1 MEEQQDQ
8 VQQTDPFVGVGRK
21 SNIEEYKQSDI
32 FERDLAEFSRHS
44 IQFLEFCDQQ
54 QEISED
60 QLNQNKFL
68 IYDMT
73 YDKKYNMIKDGEELK
88 ELFLKLNSCNQ
99 MKDLWKTYWK
109 QVMQNTELFWDYCE
123 SGDLQKLDQLLEK
136 KMINI
141 NATSRDN
148 YNAAHYACIH
158 GNRQILERLN
168 QIGCNFQ
175 AVTSFGRTVLH
186 LASIRG
192 SLECVQYILEN
203 NLCDINQQDHSKS
216 TALHYASA
224 NNHDQIVKI
233 LLDHKIDAS
242 VKNDQGLCAEDL
254 LYGINT
260 FNIFDSYNS
269 SLISNSINSQETRY
283 YSKYSIA
290 GSVVRPGRS
299 DQVMKLLQNCQQHKK
314 LKQCLLKSS
323 FMSDQ
328 DIISKDDFLLIRQ
341 LGTGGFG
348 EVNLVQYMKNKQFY
362 AIKIMRKDMIIR
374 RSAEK
379 YIIQER
385 QTLEKIKGHPFVCQ
399 LHFAFQDINFL
410 YLVLEY
416 IQGEDL
422 SKLLFRGDSLEED
435 IARMY
440 IAELV
445 LAIEFLHNKGIIYR
459 DLKPENVLIDIDGHI
474 KLVDFGLVKTGMNRR
489 KKTKSFCGTPSY
501 LSPEMIKQKGHNHA
515 VDWYGVGI
523 LTYELL
529 YGENPFQG
537 NDAKQVFN
545 SVQNKRLNKPS
556 GLSQEGWDFIQKLMC
571 KDPSKRLGTQS
582 SDEVK
587 NHPWFKNINWEDV
600 YQKKLKVPQYSWMK
614 DNFLQNILK
623 NIKQNADRQRQ
634 IQQNYDDFEFE
645 DMEIQQSNTTVQ
657 TELAQSI
664 GSNPCQAPYFYNW
677 TFF

>member
-1 MEEQQDQ
+1 MQEQQDQ
-8 VQQTDPFVGVGRK
+8 VLQTEPFVGIGRK
-21 SNIEEYKQSDI
+21 SNIDEYKKSEI

-60 QLNQNKFL
+60 LQNQNKYV
-68 IYDMT
+68 IYDIT
-73 YDKKYNMIKDGEELK
+73 QDKQYNMIKDGEELK
-88 ELFLKLNSCNQ
+88 ELFLKLNSCSQ

-109 QVMQNTELFWDYCE
+109 QVMLNTELYWDYCE
-123 SGDLQKLDQLLEK
+123 SGDLQKLNQLLEK

-158 GNRQILERLN
+158 GNRHILDRLN

-203 NLCDINQQDHSKS
+203 NLCDINMQDHSKS

-233 LLDHKIDAS
+233 LLDHKIDAT

-254 LYGINT
+254 LFGINT
-260 FNIFDSYNS
+260 FNIFESYNS
-269 SLISNSINSQETRY
+269 SLLSNSINSQETRY

-314 LKQCLLKSS
+314 LRSCLLKTS

-348 EVNLVQYMKNKQFY
+348 EVNLVQYIKNKQFY
-362 AIKIMRKDMIIR
+362 AIKIMRKDMIVR
-374 RSAEK
+374 RLAEK

-385 QTLEKIKGHPFVCQ
+385 QTLEKVKGHPFVCQ
-399 LHFAFQDINFL
+399 LHFAFQDMNYL

-435 IARMY
+435 VARMY

-515 VDWYGVGI
+515 VDWYGIGI

-571 KDPSKRLGTQS
+571 KDPSKRLGTTS

-600 YQKKLKVPQYSWMK
+600 YQKKLKVPLYPWMK
-614 DNFLQNILK
+614 DNSLQNILK

-634 IQQNYDDFEFE
+634 IQLNYDDYEFE
-645 DMEIQQSNTTVQ
+645 DMEIQQSTTTVQ
-657 TELAQSI
+657 TELAQSTTTD
-664 GSNPCQAPYFYNW
+664 PCQAPYFYNW